1 MQDSRSNCGHI
12 FFQAWPWLEG
22 QNSKNNTETVC
33 CCFGR
38 WIVMVLK
45 LCTCTGKESFW
56 LYFHDWIRWL
66 PRFGAEIWFR
76 VDVMLFIRLGSSL
89 VSGESWK
96 VLLNSIEAEVA
107 FFVEG
112 ARAKCEESQ
121 FACGN
126 GRCIPQIW
134 KCDGDED
141 CSDGSDESSC
151 GK

>member
-1 MQDSRSNCGHI
+1 M
-12 FFQAWPWLEG
+12 
-22 QNSKNNTETVC
+22 
-33 CCFGR
+33 
-38 WIVMVLK
+38 LK
-45 LCTCTGKESFW
+45 LWRCTVKESFW

-66 PRFGAEIWFR
+66 QKFGAQIWFH
-76 VDVMLFIRLGSSL
+76 VDKLFIKLGSFL
-89 VSGESWK
+89 ISGESKK
-96 VLLNSIEAEVA
+96 VLFNSIEASVP
-107 FFVEG
+107 FFIEG

-141 CSDGSDESSC
+141 CLDGSDESAC